1 MTSLVRSCDTT
12 AAGVSCV
19 QTLLRNPPI
28 RFDGKWLFEA
38 GTHAGPTQPIAASWL
53 SRGETKHALEGATM
67 NISRWV
73 RVCCP
78 CISAYPACRNQTFP
92 DSARLLA

>member
-19 QTLLRNPPI
+19 QTFLHNHAI

-38 GTHAGPTQPIAASWL
+38 GTHAEPAQPIAAS
-53 SRGETKHALEGATM
+53 
-67 NISRWV
+67 
-73 RVCCP
+73 
-78 CISAYPACRNQTFP
+78 
-92 DSARLLA
+92 